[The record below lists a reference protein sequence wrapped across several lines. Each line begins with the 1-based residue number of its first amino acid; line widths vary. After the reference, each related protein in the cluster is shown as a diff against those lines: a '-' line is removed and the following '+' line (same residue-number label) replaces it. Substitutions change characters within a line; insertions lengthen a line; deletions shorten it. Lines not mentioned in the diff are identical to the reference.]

1 MAEDKQQYRRNN
13 DTDENLRLLAILDER
28 VLTMTT
34 SVDKLI
40 DKQNENPCK
49 THDLRLKYLERIMW
63 FVAGSTILLVM
74 KAVFSLFSR

>member
-1 MAEDKQQYRRNN
+1 MAEDKQYRRNN

-40 DKQNENPCK
+40 DKQNENPCD
-49 THDLRLKYLERIMW
+49 THDLRLKYLERIIW
-63 FVAGSTILLVM
+63 AVACSTILLVM
-74 KAVFSLFSR
+74 KAVFSLFSN